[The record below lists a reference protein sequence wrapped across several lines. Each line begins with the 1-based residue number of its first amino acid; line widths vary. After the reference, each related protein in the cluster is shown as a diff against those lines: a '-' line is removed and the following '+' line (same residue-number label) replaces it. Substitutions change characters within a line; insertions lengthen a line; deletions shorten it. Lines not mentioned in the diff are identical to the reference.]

1 MNEFLS
7 SINDQKLQADLLPM
21 KIAFIVTGFIFLA
34 FLVWAVLRTQWKNFR
49 FIFDLTEFLSY
60 RAYGY
65 SRVTRQWERIKSRLQ
80 TPNEAEYK
88 LALMEADDILGNIL
102 LRIGFTQL
110 TLAERLK
117 NVTEAII
124 PNIQEVA
131 QAHAVRNNIVHDPDY
146 HLTLEQARKTLGVYE
161 DAFRALDLI

>member
-1 MNEFLS
+1 MNELIN
-7 SINDQKLQADLLPM
+7 SITDPQLQASLLPI
-21 KIAFIVTGFIFLA
+21 KIAFIVAGLLFSAFIA
-34 FLVWAVLRTQWKNFR
+34 WALVRTNWLQFKLM
-49 FIFDLTEFLSY
+49 FDLTEFLSY

-80 TPNEAEYK
+80 TPNESEYK
-88 LALMEADDILGNIL
+88 LALMEADDMLGSL
-102 LRIGFTQL
+102 LARIGFTEP

-124 PNIQEVA
+124 PNVHEVA
-131 QAHAVRNNIVHDPDY
+131 QAHATRNSIVHDPDY
-146 HLTLEQARKTLGVYE
+146 HLTLEQARKTLDVYE

>member
-1 MNEFLS
+1 NF
-7 SINDQKLQADLLPM
+7 KLM
-21 KIAFIVTGFIFLA
+21 
-34 FLVWAVLRTQWKNFR
+34 
-49 FIFDLTEFLSY
+49 FDLTEFLSY

-80 TPNEAEYK
+80 TPNESEYK
-88 LALMEADDILGNIL
+88 LALMEADDMLGSL
-102 LRIGFTQL
+102 LARIGFTEP

-117 NVTEAII
+117 NITEAII
-124 PNIQEVA
+124 PNVHEVI

-146 HLTLEQARKTLGVYE
+146 HLTLEQARKTLDVYE

>member
-1 MNEFLS
+1 MNEFIS
-7 SINDQKLQADLLPM
+7 SITDPRIQAGILPL
-21 KIAFIVTGFIFLA
+21 KIAFIIVGFAFLA
-34 FLVWAVLRTQWKNFR
+34 FIVWAFFRTTWKNYKFM
-49 FIFDLTEFLSY
+49 FDLTEFLSY

-65 SRVTRQWERIKSRLQ
+65 SRITHQWERIKNRLQ

-88 LALMEADDILGNIL
+88 LALMEADDVLGSL
-102 LRIGFTQL
+102 LVRIGFNQP

-124 PNIQEVA
+124 PNIQEVTK
-131 QAHAVRNNIVHDPDY
+131 AHAVRNNIVHDPDY
-146 HLTLEQARKTLGVYE
+146 HLTLEQARKTLTIYE